1 MRTKLG
7 LLASLALASCALG
20 APNRGPVVIV
30 NPPRDGSPL
39 LTRVDTNA
47 GAVQTITRSYRPRT
61 QTFDAQGRLLIDR
74 DELITVRTRE
84 PLPTLLISPLE
95 VVDDRT
101 EEEIRRQF
109 PFARRVDTI
118 TDDLRRAQRQYLR
131 ETGAILSVRTF
142 TNTRAQRVR
151 SEKPAPRVLAAD
163 EQVDARPSRVLPP
176 DDQSPE

>member
-1 MRTKLG
+1 MRTRTL
-7 LLASLALASCALG
+7 LLASLALAQCALA

-39 LTRVDTNA
+39 LTRVDGNA
-47 GAVQTITRSYRPRT
+47 GAVQTITRSVRPRT
-61 QTFDAQGRLLIDR
+61 QRFGPDGSLLIDR
-74 DELITVRTRE
+74 DELIAVRTRE
-84 PLPTLLISPLE
+84 PLPTLLISPTE

-101 EEEIRRQF
+101 SDEIRRQF

-131 ETGAILSVRTF
+131 ETGAILTVRTF
-142 TNTRAQRVR
+142 THTRAQRVR
-151 SEKPAPRVLAAD
+151 TEKPAPRVLAPG
-163 EQVDARPSRVLPP
+163 EPVDARPSRVLPP